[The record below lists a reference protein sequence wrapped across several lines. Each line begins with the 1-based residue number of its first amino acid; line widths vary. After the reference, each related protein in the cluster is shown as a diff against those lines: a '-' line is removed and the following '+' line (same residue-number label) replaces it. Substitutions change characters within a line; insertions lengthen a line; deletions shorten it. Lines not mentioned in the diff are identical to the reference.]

1 MFYRT
6 GFRWTILF
14 ILFFQIPYA
23 FPGEIYRWTDDRGTT
38 HFTDDLSKIPEQYTD
53 RAEKLKV
60 QEEKLEEVEK
70 IEKQDERSDRVNPVR
85 NSSGALNP
93 ALRGGTPYGAEPGI
107 VLKSDPAA
115 EQQGIIS
122 NGVKDYLE
130 NIEKKI
136 EMKKSME
143 KKISELEEELRLSEE
158 RLKWIEEY
166 EREEYYYN
174 IPFRDPKTGRW
185 VPVASPYYGE
195 KRRLKA
201 KISDLKVEIE
211 RIQQRLSQSMRSL

>member
-1 MFYRT
+1 MFYKA

-53 RAEKLKV
+53 RAEKLKA

-70 IEKQDERSDRVNPVR
+70 IEKQDERSDRV
-85 NSSGALNP
+85 
-93 ALRGGTPYGAEPGI
+93 
-107 VLKSDPAA
+107 
-115 EQQGIIS
+115 
-122 NGVKDYLE
+122 KDYLE

-136 EMKKSME
+136 ENKKSME

-185 VPVASPYYGE
+185 VPVASPYYEE

-201 KISDLKVEIE
+201 KISDLKAEIE
-211 RIQQRLSQSMRSL
+211 RIQQRLSQLMRSL